1 MTHGVVVGDVTARS
15 AVLWARADR
24 AATLNVT
31 LSGGGHGPVERIAV
45 GASDYTGTVT
55 LDHSLAFGGDVAG
68 QNVCRDTPEGFPIM
82 DTIRECEPDV
92 FVGLGDMIYAD
103 NACDATGGRY
113 GNCQIGGLGVAVD
126 LAGFW
131 EHWRHNRG
139 DRASQRS
146 LGTTSYVGVW
156 DDHEVVN
163 DFGPLT
169 DPPTEPPYVEAHLL
183 PLDGFPADERA

>member
-31 LSGGGHGPVERIAV
+31 LSGGGDGPVERIAV

-103 NACDATGGRY
+103 NALTPPAAGTGTARSAVSVSRSTWRASGSTGGITGAIALVSVR
-113 GNCQIGGLGVAVD
+113 
-126 LAGFW
+126 
-131 EHWRHNRG
+131 
-139 DRASQRS
+139 
-146 LGTTSYVGVW
+146 
-156 DDHEVVN
+156 
-163 DFGPLT
+163 
-169 DPPTEPPYVEAHLL
+169 
-183 PLDGFPADERA
+183 